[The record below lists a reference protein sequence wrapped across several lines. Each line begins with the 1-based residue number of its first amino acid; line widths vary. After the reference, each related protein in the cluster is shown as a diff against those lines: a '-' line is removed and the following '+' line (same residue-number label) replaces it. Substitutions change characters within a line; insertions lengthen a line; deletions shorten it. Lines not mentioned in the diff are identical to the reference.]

1 MDILR
6 DLPRTAQVDYMMA
19 ILYSRSGDDQMAVQ
33 YYMHAC
39 SKEPS
44 YVHRGNL
51 DPEIS
56 ALIKRYGLN
65 ARSDDLDDFN
75 TL

>member
-1 MDILR
+1 M
-6 DLPRTAQVDYMMA
+6 
-19 ILYSRSGDDQMAVQ
+19 YSFSGSEDRFIAEVLLQGDDQSAVQ
-33 YYMHAC
+33 SYLHAC

-65 ARSDDLDDFN
+65 ARKDDDNFDF
-75 TL
+75 

>member
-1 MDILR
+1 
-6 DLPRTAQVDYMMA
+6 MMA
-19 ILYSRSGDDQMAVQ
+19 IIYSRQGDDQSAVQ
-33 YYMHAC
+33 SYLHAC

-56 ALIKRYGLN
+56 SLIRLYGLN
-65 ARSDDLDDFN
+65 AGDDPPEEAP
-75 TL
+75 